1 MAMNMAASFHQLRK
15 NQMKGENKTDL
26 KREEESFAAME
37 GKQLQTN
44 FPHFIRNPRSGKAT
58 N

>member
-1 MAMNMAASFHQLRK
+1 MNMAASFHQLRK

-37 GKQLQTN
+37 GKQLQKK
-44 FPHFIRNPRSGKAT
+44 FPPLYKKPSFRESN
-58 N
+58 